1 MTIPAKSVMTTDIV
15 TVSPETTV
23 AETARRMLIHHVTAL
38 PVVDPDNRPLGLVS
52 EGDVMRHFGAQFQ
65 SKRAQWLRMLAEGET
80 LAPEFLA
87 EIRLNQQHVREI
99 MHAAIISADEEAS
112 LAELA
117 DLMLKHGIKRV
128 PILRDGV
135 LVGMSAAPMWF
146 GPWSKTWTICLSRRT
161 SAGSWSAGP
170 HNPPAQRPVGDR
182 QQRHGDDLRCAR
194 QGDRPRE
201 HQRQYA
207 YRGTGKTAYRA

>member
-23 AETARRMLIHHVTAL
+23 VETARRMLIHHVSTV
-38 PVVDPDNRPLGLVS
+38 PVVDPDYRPLGLVS
-52 EGDVMRHFGAQFQ
+52 EGDVMRHFSAQFQ
-65 SKRAQWLRMLAEGET
+65 NKRAQWLRMLAEGET

-87 EIRLNQQHVREI
+87 EIRLNQQHARGI
-99 MHAAIISADEEAS
+99 MHTAIISADEEAS

-135 LVGMSAAPMWF
+135 LVG
-146 GPWSKTWTICLSRRT
+146 IVSRADVVR
-161 SAGSWSAGP
+161 AVVE
-170 HNPPAQRPVGDR
+170 NL
-182 QQRHGDDLRCAR
+182 DDLLEPT
-194 QGDRPRE
+194 D
-201 HQRQYA
+201 
-207 YRGTGKTAYRA
+207 

>member
-1 MTIPAKSVMTTDIV
+1 MTIPAKSVMTTDLV
-15 TVSPETTV
+15 TVSPETSV
-23 AETARRMLIHHVTAL
+23 AETARRMLIRRVSAV

-52 EGDVMRHFGAQFQ
+52 EGDVMRHFSAQFQ

-99 MHAAIISADEEAS
+99 MHTAIISADEEAS

-135 LVGMSAAPMWF
+135 LVGMV
-146 GPWSKTWTICLSRRT
+146 SRADVVR
-161 SAGSWSAGP
+161 AVVE
-170 HNPPAQRPVGDR
+170 NLN
-182 QQRHGDDLRCAR
+182 DLLEPT
-194 QGDRPRE
+194 D
-201 HQRQYA
+201 
-207 YRGTGKTAYRA
+207 

>member
-23 AETARRMLIHHVTAL
+23 AETARRMLSHHVTAV

-87 EIRLNQQHVREI
+87 EIRLNQHHVREI
-99 MHAAIISADEEAS
+99 MHTAIISAGEEAS

-135 LVGMSAAPMWF
+135 LVGMV
-146 GPWSKTWTICLSRRT
+146 SRADVVR
-161 SAGSWSAGP
+161 AVVE
-170 HNPPAQRPVGDR
+170 NL
-182 QQRHGDDLRCAR
+182 DDLLEPT
-194 QGDRPRE
+194 D
-201 HQRQYA
+201 
-207 YRGTGKTAYRA
+207 

>member
-15 TVSPETTV
+15 TVSPEITV
-23 AETARRMLIHHVTAL
+23 AEAARRMLIHHVTAV
-38 PVVDPDNRPLGLVS
+38 PVVDLNNRPLGLVS

-87 EIRLNQQHVREI
+87 EIRLNQHHVREI
-99 MHAAIISADEEAS
+99 MHTAIISADEEVS
-112 LAELA
+112 LSELA

-135 LVGMSAAPMWF
+135 LVGMV
-146 GPWSKTWTICLSRRT
+146 SR
-161 SAGSWSAGP
+161 ADVV
-170 HNPPAQRPVGDR
+170 PAVVENL
-182 QQRHGDDLRCAR
+182 DDLLEPT
-194 QGDRPRE
+194 D
-201 HQRQYA
+201 
-207 YRGTGKTAYRA
+207 

>member
-15 TVSPETTV
+15 AVSPETTV
-23 AETARRMLIHHVTAL
+23 AEAARRMLVHRVSAV

-80 LAPEFLA
+80 IAPEFLA
-87 EIRLNQQHVREI
+87 DIRLNQTHVRQI
-99 MHAAIISADEEAS
+99 MHTAIISAGEEAS

-135 LVGMSAAPMWF
+135 LVG
-146 GPWSKTWTICLSRRT
+146 IVSRADVVR
-161 SAGSWSAGP
+161 AVVD
-170 HNPPAQRPVGDR
+170 NLE
-182 QQRHGDDLRCAR
+182 DLLEPT
-194 QGDRPRE
+194 D
-201 HQRQYA
+201 
-207 YRGTGKTAYRA
+207 

>member
-23 AETARRMLIHHVTAL
+23 AETARRMLIHHVTAV

-87 EIRLNQQHVREI
+87 EIRLNQQHVRGI
-99 MHAAIISADEEAS
+99 MHTAIISADEEAS

-117 DLMLKHGIKRV
+117 DLMLKLDQAR
-128 PILRDGV
+128 PY
-135 LVGMSAAPMWF
+135 P
-146 GPWSKTWTICLSRRT
+146 SRRRVGWHGQPRRC
-161 SAGSWSAGP
+161 GSG
-170 HNPPAQRPVGDR
+170 
-182 QQRHGDDLRCAR
+182 
-194 QGDRPRE
+194 
-201 HQRQYA
+201 
-207 YRGTGKTAYRA
+207 RGRKPGRFA

>member
-15 TVSPETTV
+15 TVSPETTIV
-23 AETARRMLIHHVTAL
+23 ETARRMLIHHISAV
-38 PVVDPDNRPLGLVS
+38 PVVDPDHRPLGLVS

-65 SKRAQWLRMLAEGET
+65 GKRAQWLRMLAEGET

-99 MHAAIISADEEAS
+99 MHTAIISADEEAS

-117 DLMLKHGIKRV
+117 V

-135 LVGMSAAPMWF
+135 FVG
-146 GPWSKTWTICLSRRT
+146 IVSR
-161 SAGSWSAGP
+161 AD
-170 HNPPAQRPVGDR
+170 VV
-182 QQRHGDDLRCAR
+182 
-194 QGDRPRE
+194 
-201 HQRQYA
+201 
-207 YRGTGKTAYRA
+207 RAVVENVDNLLEPTD

>member
-15 TVSPETTV
+15 TVSRDTTV
-23 AETARRMLIHHVTAL
+23 AEAARRMLKHRVTAL
-38 PVVDPDNRPLGLVS
+38 PVVDADNRPLGLVS

-65 SKRAQWLRMLAEGET
+65 NKRAQWLRMLAEGET

-87 EIRLNQQHVREI
+87 DIRLNQARVGQI
-99 MHAAIISADEEAS
+99 MHTAIISAGEDAS

-135 LVGMSAAPMWF
+135 LVG
-146 GPWSKTWTICLSRRT
+146 IVSRADVVR
-161 SAGSWSAGP
+161 AVVE
-170 HNPPAQRPVGDR
+170 NLN
-182 QQRHGDDLRCAR
+182 DLLEPT
-194 QGDRPRE
+194 D
-201 HQRQYA
+201 
-207 YRGTGKTAYRA
+207 